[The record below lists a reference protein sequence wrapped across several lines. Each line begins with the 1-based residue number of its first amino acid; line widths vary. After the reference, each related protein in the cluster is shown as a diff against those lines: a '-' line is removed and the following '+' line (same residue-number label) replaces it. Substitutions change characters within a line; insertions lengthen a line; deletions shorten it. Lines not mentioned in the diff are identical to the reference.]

1 MEFINDI
8 NGETLIICNNS
19 LKQEILK
26 AKLLLP
32 IKFMN
37 MEEFLHNYLFTYNEL
52 AILYL
57 MDKHGMKY
65 DVAKDYL
72 ELLIYIE
79 DKSYNTSKLDYLVH
93 LKKELLSLNLLI
105 FNNIFREYAKRVKI
119 IIVDQVIND
128 YILKVFKGL
137 NYQIIVRKY
146 QEYAHSVL
154 EFDTMEEEVHYVAH
168 EISSLLDSGV
178 PIHKIKLTN
187 VGEEYY
193 NTIERIFTLYNLK
206 VNINYQIL
214 LINYQLVRDFISY
227 YHELDLETAL
237 EKVANESDIYNE
249 LVNVINKYLKYH
261 NKNLLIHKIKTSYL
275 VNQKYT
281 NSIDIIN
288 YLEYIPSDC
297 EYIFMLSFNDGIIPK
312 YSMDDNYITDNIV
325 PLVGLNT
332 TKELNDHIYNKTL
345 SCIKNIKNIVI
356 TYKLRDFKSSYYK
369 SILCQNFKVIKGDVS
384 NSVSYSE
391 IYDKMLLTKCYD
403 EYYKYG
409 VKSQKFSLLRNNYQ
423 INYNGYSNK
432 YTKIMRQMDKLT
444 LSYSKMQIYNKCA
457 FRYYLTDIL
466 KLDVFEENFS
476 TVIGSMVHYVLQKC
490 LENNNYNI
498 DIYVDE
504 FLGDRVFTK
513 KERFFLQKYKEAI
526 RELLDQIMLEKEYSL
541 FNQALYEKRIDIDFG
556 NDIHFVGFIDKVLYY
571 IDNDTTYVAL
581 IDYKTG
587 IDDISLKYLKY
598 GLNIQLPIY
607 LYLSTKLDLN
617 NIRYSGF
624 YLQKFN
630 LLNKDYRLVG
640 YSNADHQA
648 LRVIDKNFANSKIIK
663 GLKLNNDGSFS
674 KNSKVLSDEEI
685 NDIKDEVVIQINKV
699 IDSIK
704 NNCFDINPKVSEG
717 KNIGCEYCKF
727 KDICFV
733 TKKDE
738 VNIDTMISGGDE

>member
-105 FNNIFREYAKRVKI
+105 FNNNFREYAKRVKI

-146 QEYAHSVL
+146 HEYAHSVL

-193 NTIERIFTLYNLK
+193 NTIERIFALYNLK

-227 YHELDLETAL
+227 YQELDLETAL